1 MFYHA
6 VLMNLSNTSAEFLS
20 QVDKFAVRVRA
31 ELPYVRDYHF
41 GRNVASRAGQFG
53 WTVIAAFDTEADH
66 ERYQVSAVHQ
76 QMKAFMGPHIAEIVV
91 CDVDTPTAENRDG

>member
-20 QVDKFAVRVRA
+20 QVDEFAARVRT

-53 WTVIAAFDTEADH
+53 WAVIAAFDTEEDH
-66 ERYQVSAVHQ
+66 ERYQVSGVHQ
-76 QMKAFMGPHIAEIVV
+76 QMKAFMGPHIADVVV
-91 CDVDTPTAENRDG
+91 CDVETPAAGGRHG